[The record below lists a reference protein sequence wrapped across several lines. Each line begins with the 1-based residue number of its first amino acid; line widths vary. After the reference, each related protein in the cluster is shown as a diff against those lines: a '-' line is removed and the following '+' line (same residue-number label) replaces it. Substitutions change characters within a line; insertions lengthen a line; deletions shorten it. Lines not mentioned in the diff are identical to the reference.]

1 VRDNFKHAT
10 GIESIKLPPVGPDIL
25 RYVGDYAPMLILP
38 MITRFVLVAVLAL
51 PVPLG
56 GSPWDKAPA
65 NWNVADVSR
74 ILLDSPWSPA
84 EVKLEREFTAHQTDP
99 QTRMQTDAPVNS
111 DNANQIPGIQISRS
125 KPQPKVPVIWWSSKT
140 VRLAQQRLHQL
151 SNPALPA
158 EPLHADD
165 LPDYVLV
172 IEASEALRILADAKE
187 DLRDTVFL
195 ELASGTTLDLQSALI
210 VDDSAQE
217 KPRVEFHFPRQIDG
231 RATIDSE
238 SDRVIFHCKASA
250 KTPRPGHDNSLSL
263 RAEFKPR
270 TMRVHGAPDL

>member
-1 VRDNFKHAT
+1 
-10 GIESIKLPPVGPDIL
+10 
-25 RYVGDYAPMLILP
+25 
-38 MITRFVLVAVLAL
+38 MITQFILVVVLAF

-56 GSPWDKAPA
+56 GSPWDKPPA
-65 NWNVADVSR
+65 NWNLSDVSK

-84 EVKLEREFTAHQTDP
+84 TVKLEREVTAHQTDP
-99 QTRMQTDAPVNS
+99 QTHLQTDAPVNS
-111 DNANQIPGIQISRS
+111 DNANQIPGIQLSRS

-158 EPLHADD
+158 EPLHVDD

-172 IEASEALRILADAKE
+172 IDASEALRILANAKE
-187 DLRDTVFL
+187 NLRDTVFL
-195 ELASGTTLDLQSALI
+195 ELGNGTTLDLESAVI
-210 VDDSAQE
+210 VEGSAQE
-217 KPRVEFHFPRQIDG
+217 KPRIEFHFPRQIDG
-231 RATIDSE
+231 RPTIDPE

-250 KTPRPGHDNSLSL
+250 KTPRPDRDNSLAL

-270 TMRVHGAPDL
+270 IMRVHGAPDL

>member
-1 VRDNFKHAT
+1 MIT
-10 GIESIKLPPVGPDIL
+10 
-25 RYVGDYAPMLILP
+25 P
-38 MITRFVLVAVLAL
+38 MITRFILVALLAF

-56 GSPWDKAPA
+56 GSPWDKPPA
-65 NWNVADVSR
+65 NWNLSDVSK

-84 EVKLEREFTAHQTDP
+84 TVKLEREFTAHQTDP
-99 QTRMQTDAPVNS
+99 QTRLPDAPVNS
-111 DNANQIPGIQISRS
+111 DNANQIPGIQLSRS

-158 EPLHADD
+158 EPLRADD

-172 IEASEALRILADAKE
+172 IDASEALRILTDAKE
-187 DLRDTVFL
+187 NLRDTVFL
-195 ELASGTTLDLQSALI
+195 ELASGTTLDLESA
-210 VDDSAQE
+210 VVVEGSAQE
-217 KPRVEFHFPRQIDG
+217 KPHIEFHFPRLIDG
-231 RATIDSE
+231 RATIDPE

-250 KTPRPGHDNSLSL
+250 KPPRPDRGNSLAL

>member
-1 VRDNFKHAT
+1 
-10 GIESIKLPPVGPDIL
+10 
-25 RYVGDYAPMLILP
+25 
-38 MITRFVLVAVLAL
+38 MITRFILVAVLAI

-56 GSPWDKAPA
+56 GSPWDKPPA
-65 NWNVADVSR
+65 NWNLSDVSR

-84 EVKLEREFTAHQTDP
+84 TVKLEREFTAHQTDP
-99 QTRMQTDAPVNS
+99 QTRLQTDAPVNS

-125 KPQPKVPVIWWSSKT
+125 RPQPKVPVIWWSSKT

-151 SNPALPA
+151 SNPALAA
-158 EPLHADD
+158 EPLRADD

-172 IEASEALRILADAKE
+172 IDASEAVRILADAKE

-195 ELASGTTLDLQSALI
+195 ELASGTALDLESALVI
-210 VDDSAQE
+210 EGSAQE
-217 KPRVEFHFPRQIDG
+217 KPRIEFRFPRQIDG
-231 RATIDSE
+231 RATIDPDSE
-238 SDRVIFHCKASA
+238 RIVFHCKASA
-250 KTPRPGHDNSLSL
+250 KTPRPDRGNSLSL

>member
-1 VRDNFKHAT
+1 MV
-10 GIESIKLPPVGPDIL
+10 
-25 RYVGDYAPMLILP
+25 
-38 MITRFVLVAVLAL
+38 TRFILVALLAF

-56 GSPWDKAPA
+56 GSPWDKPPA
-65 NWNVADVSR
+65 TWNLSDVSK

-84 EVKLEREFTAHQTDP
+84 TVKLEREITAHQTDP
-99 QTRMQTDAPVNS
+99 QTRLQTDAPVNS

-125 KPQPKVPVIWWSSKT
+125 RPQPKVPVIWWSSKT

-158 EPLHADD
+158 EPLHVDD

-172 IEASEALRILADAKE
+172 IDASEALRILSDAKE
-187 DLRDTVFL
+187 NLRDTVFL
-195 ELASGTTLDLQSALI
+195 ELPNGTTLDLESAVI
-210 VDDSAQE
+210 VAGSAQE
-217 KPRVEFHFPRQIDG
+217 KPHIEFHFPRQIDG
-231 RATIDSE
+231 RVTIDPE
-238 SDRVIFHCKASA
+238 SDRGIFHCKASA
-250 KTPRPGHDNSLSL
+250 KTPRPDRDNSLSL